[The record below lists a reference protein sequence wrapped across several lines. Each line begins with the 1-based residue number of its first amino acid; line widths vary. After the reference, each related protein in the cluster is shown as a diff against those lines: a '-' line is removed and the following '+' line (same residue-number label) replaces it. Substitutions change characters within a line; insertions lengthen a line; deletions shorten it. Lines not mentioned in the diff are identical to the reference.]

1 MAEET
6 SDSLITRVRSQ
17 TIPGVAGHCL
27 NSARTNHFVVDDPA
41 YAGGPGEELTAD
53 EVFLSGISACG
64 ALMVARL
71 ARADAIPFERVE
83 ANIEGI
89 RLKSDP
95 TIFQTIGLHF
105 TLTGMDRQAA
115 ETLVE
120 RFKGR

>member
-1 MAEET
+1 MEEG
-6 SDSLITRVRSQ
+6 DLLVTRVHSQ

-53 EVFLSGISACG
+53 EVFLSGVSACG

-71 ARADAIPFERVE
+71 ARADSIPFERVE
-83 ANIEGI
+83 TNIEGI
-89 RLKSDP
+89 RLKTDP
-95 TIFQTIGLHF
+95 TTFQKIDLRFTI
-105 TLTGMDRQAA
+105 TGMGHQAA
-115 ETLVE
+115 ESLVE